1 MSEIIDA
8 PRVRREMIHGG
19 PISYVI
25 GFLSSLTLTIVAFAL
40 VMNHVL
46 NIQGLIIC
54 VVSLA
59 VVQLLI
65 QLFFFLH
72 LGHESK
78 PRLNL
83 ITLLVAVLV
92 IGMVVG
98 GSVWIMHNLNYNM
111 SMSQQEIN
119 KYMRDNEGL

>member
-1 MSEIIDA
+1 
-8 PRVRREMIHGG
+8 
-19 PISYVI
+19 
-25 GFLSSLTLTIVAFAL
+25 
-40 VMNHVL
+40 MNHVL